1 MTLVDSPWRI
11 ILFGNPPSRRNPPL
25 RQNVIWKPFDRR
37 IKSGMSQQIAAQ
49 MRKSICNQAAWVP
62 LSLLVL
68 AKIYSKVPNC
78 VKEYIRMHEPYI
90 GAF

>member
-1 MTLVDSPWRI
+1 MAVAEFLLTLLWFVWI
-11 ILFGNPPSRRNPPL
+11 ILFGNPPS

-37 IKSGMSQQIAAQ
+37 IKGGMTQRIAAQ

-68 AKIYSKVPNC
+68 AKIYSMVPTC
-78 VKEYIRMHEPYI
+78 VKEYIRMHEPYMS
-90 GAF
+90 AF